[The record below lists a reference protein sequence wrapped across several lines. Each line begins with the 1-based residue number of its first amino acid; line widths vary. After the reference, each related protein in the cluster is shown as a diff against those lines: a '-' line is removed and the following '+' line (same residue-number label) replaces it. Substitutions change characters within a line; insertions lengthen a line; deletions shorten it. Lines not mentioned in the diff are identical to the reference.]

1 MRYLPHTPEQIRQ
14 MLAVVGADSL
24 ESLFSGIPA
33 ECRRTQEMNLPAALS
48 EWALN
53 RHMDALSAGLAVSP
67 EYRIF
72 IGAGR
77 YDHHIPAT
85 VSSLKSRSEFL
96 TAYTP
101 YQPEISQGTLQAIY
115 EYQTLAARLMGVDVV
130 TASHYDG
137 ATALAEA
144 LLMAVRKTRRS
155 RVALSMLIH
164 PFYRRVARTYLE
176 PAGFE
181 ILELPYLENGLTDF
195 SLLEGADD
203 MAAVAVQ
210 SPNFFGCIEDL
221 KTAGQK
227 AHEMGALFVAG
238 FTEALAFG
246 LLKSPGSQGADI
258 VFGEGQSLGIPI
270 AFGGPGLGMLGCTLE
285 HTRNLPGRLVG
296 KARDMDGKNG
306 FVLTLATREQHI
318 RREKAT
324 SNICSN
330 NSHCALTAAIYMA
343 SLGKSG
349 YRDLARLNH
358 DKAAYLCRG
367 FANAGFRIPFSSPF
381 FNEFVVEFP
390 EELETL
396 YQRLLEKKIVAG
408 LSLSAFYPELSRH
421 YLLCVTET
429 ASREDMDALIREVTP
444 CMNP

>member
-1 MRYLPHTPEQIRQ
+1 
-14 MLAVVGADSL
+14 MLTAWSP
-24 ESLFSGIPA
+24 LFSGIPE
-33 ECRRTQEMNLPAALS
+33 ECRRLRAMNLPEALT

-53 RHMDALSAGLAVSP
+53 RHMENLSAGLAVSP
-67 EYRIF
+67 EYKIF

-115 EYQTLAARLMGVDVV
+115 EYQTLAARLMGMDVV

-137 ATALAEA
+137 ATALSEA
-144 LLMAVRKTRRS
+144 LLMAIRKTRRK
-155 RVALSMLIH
+155 RVALSSLIH
-164 PFYRRVARTYLE
+164 PFYRRVAQTYLE

-181 ILELPYLENGLTDF
+181 ILELPFLESGLTDL
-195 SLLEGADD
+195 SLLEGATDI
-203 MAAVAVQ
+203 AALALQ

-221 KTAGQK
+221 KAAGQK
-227 AHEMGALFVAG
+227 AHETGALFVAG
-238 FTEALAFG
+238 FTEAIAYG

-258 VFGEGQSLGIPI
+258 VFGEGQSLGIPV

-285 HTRNLPGRLVG
+285 HTRNLPGRLIG
-296 KARDMDGKNG
+296 KAKDLDGKDG

-330 NSHCALTAAIYMA
+330 NSHCALTAAMYMA
-343 SLGKSG
+343 SVGKSG
-349 YRDLARLNH
+349 FCDLATLNH
-358 DKAAYLCRG
+358 DKAAYLCRQ
-367 FANAGFRIPFSSPF
+367 FEKAGFRIPFGSPF

-390 EELETL
+390 EALETL

-408 LSLSAFYPELSRH
+408 LPLSAFYHELSHH

>member
-1 MRYLPHTPEQIRQ
+1 MEQIQQ
-14 MLAVVGADSL
+14 MLTVVGADSL
-24 ESLFSGIPA
+24 ESLFSSIPE
-33 ECRRTQEMNLPAALS
+33 ECRRLQEMNLPGALS

-53 RHMDALSAGLAVSP
+53 RYMDNLSDRMAVSP
-67 EYRIF
+67 QYRVF

-85 VSSLKSRSEFL
+85 VSALKSRSEFL

-137 ATALAEA
+137 ATALSEA
-144 LLMAVRKTRRS
+144 LLMAIRKTRRK
-155 RVALSMLIH
+155 RVALSSAIH
-164 PFYRRVARTYLE
+164 PSYRRVAQTYLE

-181 ILELPYLENGLTDF
+181 ILDLPFLENGLTDL
-195 SLLEGADD
+195 SLLAGTADI
-203 MAAVAVQ
+203 AAVALQ

-221 KTAGQK
+221 KIGGQK
-227 AHEMGALFVAG
+227 AHEIGALFVAG
-238 FTEALAFG
+238 FTEAVAYG

-270 AFGGPGLGMLGCTLE
+270 AFGGPGLGMLGCTSE

-296 KARDMDGKNG
+296 KAKDMDGKNG

-330 NSHCALTAAIYMA
+330 NSHCALTAAMYMA

-349 YRDLARLNH
+349 FCDLAKLNH

-367 FANAGFRIPFSSPF
+367 LSGAGFKMPFKGLF

-390 EELETL
+390 EELDTL

-408 LSLSAFYPELSRH
+408 LPLSAFYPELSHH